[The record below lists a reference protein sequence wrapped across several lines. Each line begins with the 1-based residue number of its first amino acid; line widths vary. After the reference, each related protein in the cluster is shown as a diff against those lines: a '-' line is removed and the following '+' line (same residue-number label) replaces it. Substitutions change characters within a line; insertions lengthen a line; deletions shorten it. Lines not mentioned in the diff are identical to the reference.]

1 MRIPRIYQPV
11 SLVTGQR
18 LELDGNGVNHA
29 VRVLRLKSGAPVIL
43 FNGEGGA
50 FDAVLVEAERR
61 RAVVELRTFRDEETE
76 SPLAITLVQGISR
89 GDRMDYT
96 IQKAVELGV
105 ARIVPVVT
113 ARTVVDLKGERREKR
128 RERWQAR
135 AIAACEQ
142 CGRNRVPEVAPILAL
157 DEWLARP
164 TTAVDCWMLDH
175 RSEAGLAVDLA
186 GAAATLL
193 IGPEGGLTANERSLA
208 LSRGYRGLRLGP
220 RVLRTETASVV
231 ALTIMQHR
239 WGDLR

>member
-1 MRIPRIYQPV
+1 MRIPRIYQPIP
-11 SLVTGQR
+11 LATGQQ

-29 VRVLRLKSGAPVIL
+29 VRVLRLKPGAPLTL
-43 FNGEGGA
+43 FNGAGGA
-50 FDAVLVEAERR
+50 FDAVLIKAERR
-61 RAVVELRTFRDEETE
+61 RAVVEVGAFRDERTE

-105 ARIVPVVT
+105 TLIVPVVT

-128 RERWQAR
+128 RERWQSQAV
-135 AIAACEQ
+135 AACEQ
-142 CGRNRVPEVAPILAL
+142 CGRNRVPDVEPIMSL
-157 DEWLARP
+157 DEWLAQP
-164 TTAVDCWMLDH
+164 TESDCWILDH
-175 RSEAGLAVDLA
+175 RAETGLDVDLA
-186 GAAATLL
+186 GAAAMLL
-193 IGPEGGLTANERSLA
+193 IGPEGGLTESERDLA
-208 LSRGYRGLRLGP
+208 LSRGYRRLRLGP